1 MSNKLNAEKV
11 ILMSLRKQL
20 IQNTNEYKEIL
31 IRLLAYNEDYV
42 DIADGINTR
51 LDDLLDYLNEVVD
64 DNA

>member
-1 MSNKLNAEKV
+1 
-11 ILMSLRKQL
+11 MSLRKQL

-51 LDDLLDYLNEVVD
+51 LDDLVDYLNEVVD

>member
-51 LDDLLDYLNEVVD
+51 LDDLVDYLNEVVD